1 MCITEFLYNVAE
13 GQIASCE
20 IDNEPRAATRNSPD
34 AAELGRDVLQV
45 NLQLNNERNGK
56 YENAKMQR
64 EMAKMQKWT
73 WYAKDDRGRGAPREI
88 ED

>member
-20 IDNEPRAATRNSPD
+20 IDNEPCAATRNSPD
-34 AAELGRDVLQV
+34 AAELGRVLLQV

-56 YENAKMQR
+56 YENAKKQR
-64 EMAKMQKWT
+64 GKDAKVNLICQRLK
-73 WYAKDDRGRGAPREI
+73 RN
-88 ED
+88 